1 MVRISTAVLPPN
13 LTNGENSM
21 KLHRLIPCLTA
32 VLLAAG
38 CSGIAEPMRT
48 DSHNLRPHPDVFQQT
63 LADGYRKLGQFE
75 DSTWHWD
82 YIPAQIF
89 YEKSVMAG
97 NGQPVP
103 VGDPIEWDRRRGH
116 PPMFGHWV
124 VGFHSKRTL
133 DTALDYRARLSAWI
147 AATKARDPVTTAQ
160 QQVAFEC
167 WLEQMAEDDYE
178 EVNLCGLNPALWV
191 VAQQTQAAPAPAP
204 APAPARTYLVFFD
217 FDRSDITPEAVAIIR
232 QAADDAKRQNVR
244 LIVATGHADRSGPTD
259 YNQRLSERR
268 AASVRAAL
276 VREGIAAN
284 TIQTSG
290 RGENDNLV
298 ATPDGVREPRNRRVE
313 IAFR

>member
-1 MVRISTAVLPPN
+1 
-13 LTNGENSM
+13 M
-21 KLHRLIPCLTA
+21 KLHRLIPALAA
-32 VLLAAG
+32 VLLTAG
-38 CSGIAEPMRT
+38 CTWLAEPART
-48 DSHNLRPHPDVFQQT
+48 DSHNLRPHPDPFQQA

-82 YIPAQIF
+82 YVPAGIF

-97 NGQPVP
+97 SGQPVP
-103 VGDPIEWDRRRGH
+103 VGDPMEWDRRRGH

-124 VGFHSKRTL
+124 VGFQSKRTL

-147 AATKARDPVTTAQ
+147 AATKARDPITTAG

-178 EVNLCGLNPALWV
+178 EVELCGLNPSLWV
-191 VAQQTQAAPAPAP
+191 VQQTTVVTPPPAAAPAPAP
-204 APAPARTYLVFFD
+204 RTYLVFFD
-217 FDRSDITPEAVAIIR
+217 FDRSEITPEAAAIIR
-232 QAADDAKRQNVR
+232 QAADDAKRGNVR

>member
-1 MVRISTAVLPPN
+1 MVRNATAVLPPN
-13 LTNGENSM
+13 LYEWGKSM

-48 DSHNLRPHPDVFQQT
+48 DSHNLRPHSDVFQQT

-103 VGDPIEWDRRRGH
+103 VGDPIEWNVRRSH
-116 PPMFGHWV
+116 PPMFGHYV
-124 VGFHSKRTL
+124 VGFSSKRTL

-147 AATKARDPVTTAQ
+147 AANKARDPVTTAQ

-178 EVNLCGLNPALWV
+178 EVQFCGLNPALWV
-191 VAQQTQAAPAPAP
+191 VAQQTQAPPPAPAP
-204 APAPARTYLVFFD
+204 APAARTYLVFFD
-217 FDRSDITPEAVAIIR
+217 FDRSDITPEAAAIIR

-276 VREGIAAN
+276 VREGIPAN

-298 ATPDGVREPRNRRVE
+298 ATADGVREPRNRRVE